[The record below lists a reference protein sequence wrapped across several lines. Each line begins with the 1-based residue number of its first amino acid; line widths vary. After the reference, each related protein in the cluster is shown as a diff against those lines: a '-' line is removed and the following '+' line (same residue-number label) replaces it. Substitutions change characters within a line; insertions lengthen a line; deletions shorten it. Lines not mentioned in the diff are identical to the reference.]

1 LENFCFFFVLVLSF
15 FNRGSDFHITSVFS
29 PFIMN
34 IAPSSN
40 PAVSEVYPDIVY
52 ATDADV
58 AAGRASKATG
68 SFLDD
73 VTVRSLLEISGR
85 TGGFRPI
92 ANASYGNPRIV
103 GNIKGALVILTEGR
117 SICQIINRHKK
128 ISPLL
133 QAVLTAVTFEMDV
146 NSRPMRRL
154 DATSISKL
162 NDGLTRYMTET
173 IELMALIQTIVTFIE
188 VGGVFLADESFM
200 TGNNNWKDWD
210 DNDEWGRGGS
220 NGLCGTSIRVH
231 TRD

>member
-1 LENFCFFFVLVLSF
+1 LSF
-15 FNRGSDFHITSVFS
+15 FNCGSDFHITSVFS

-52 ATDADV
+52 ATNADV

-73 VTVRSLLEISGR
+73 ATVRSLLEISGR
-85 TGGFRPI
+85 TDGFRPVSS
-92 ANASYGNPRIV
+92 ASYGNPRIV

-117 SICQIINRHKK
+117 SIGQIINRHEK
-128 ISPLL
+128 IRPLFT
-133 QAVLTAVTFEMDV
+133 AVLTAVALEMDV
-146 NSRPMRRL
+146 NTRPMRRL
-154 DATSISKL
+154 DATTISKL

-173 IELMALIQTIVTFIE
+173 IELMAFVHAIVMFIE
-188 VGGVFLADESFM
+188 VGGVFSADESFI
-200 TGNNNWKDWD
+200 TGNNNWRAWD

-220 NGLCGTSIRVH
+220 NVLCGTSIRVH